1 MADNIKKNANPNYS
15 DSNIEVLEG
24 LEAVRRRPGMYI
36 GSLDYHGLHH
46 CIWEIVDNAIDEA
59 MAGYGKNITITLHKD
74 NSVTVQDDGRGVPT
88 GMHKSG
94 VPTTQVVYTYLH
106 AGGKFNDSSYK
117 VSSGLHGV
125 GASVVTALSEYLDV
139 SGTLQHRMNNER
151 FGRQSNRKKQYK
163 PRHKGILS
171 KVINLRRQLH
181 RQRHTG
187 NQMQPA
193 PQQQQAGQDAGYNIF
208 SGHDGLLRM
217 PHPQERFIGC

>member
-1 MADNIKKNANPNYS
+1 MADNIKKNVKPDYS

-59 MAGYGKNITITLHKD
+59 MAGFGKNITIILHKD
-74 NSVTVQDDGRGVPT
+74 HSITVQDDGRGVPT

-139 SGTLQHRMNNER
+139 ESL
-151 FGRQSNRKKQYK
+151 
-163 PRHKGILS
+163 
-171 KVINLRRQLH
+171 NLP
-181 RQRHTG
+181 
-187 NQMQPA
+187 PA
-193 PQQQQAGQDAGYNIF
+193 CKYV
-208 SGHDGLLRM
+208 
-217 PHPQERFIGC
+217 